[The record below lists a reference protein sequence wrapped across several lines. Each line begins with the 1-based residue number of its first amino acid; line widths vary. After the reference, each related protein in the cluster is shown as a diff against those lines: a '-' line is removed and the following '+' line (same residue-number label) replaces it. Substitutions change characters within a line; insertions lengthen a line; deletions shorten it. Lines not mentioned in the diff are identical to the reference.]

1 MENQF
6 VISQLKDVAASITQI
21 EQQHDSIKNTLR
33 VLFGYLRADTEFT
46 IPIQGGTT
54 SQQTERET
62 EKAEILEFTA
72 QEISKMPKQF
82 RTIFKTDGV
91 RAHVRKRIRNNSISY
106 EIRFRADGYNI
117 SASGLTVTEAKV
129 RFIQKLHDARNGI
142 KPTAPDVPKTFDKFV
157 FYYFEKFR
165 KRKVNPKTYTN
176 DLSRMKKHI
185 ISRFGN
191 IPIKNITPPMCQD
204 LIDGIVA
211 TGKGKTAEEVFS
223 LLNGTF
229 KTAIKHNLIV
239 HNPLDI
245 VIHDKHEREHGKALT
260 IEEEKHLLQTAAE
273 PFKTIF
279 AIMLF
284 TGIRPNEYETVQIIG
299 DMIHANN
306 SKRHG
311 GKREIKRIPIT
322 PMLKR
327 YLSSDSEVPKMPIY
341 TIRRVFNSILGNK
354 HVLYDMRTTFYT
366 RCKMC
371 EVAAAARDEFVGHS
385 SGVLGN
391 TYTDLPDDY
400 LIKEGQKLDY

>member
-1 MENQF
+1 MESQF
-6 VISQLKDVAASITQI
+6 VISQLETVAASITQI

-62 EKAEILEFTA
+62 EKAEVLEFTE

-91 RAHVRKRIRNNSISY
+91 RAHVRKRTRNNSISY

-117 SASGLTVTEAKV
+117 SASGLTVAEAKV

-204 LIDGIVA
+204 LIDDIVA

-260 IEEEKHLLQTAAE
+260 VEEEKYLLQTAAE

-284 TGIRPNEYETVQIIG
+284 TGIRPNEYETVQIVG

-311 GKREIKRIPIT
+311 GKRETKRIPIT

-327 YLSSDSEVPKMPIY
+327 YLSSDSEIPKMPIY
-341 TIRRVFNSILGNK
+341 TIRRAFNSIIGDK

-371 EVAAAARDEFVGHS
+371 GVAAAARDEFVGHS
-385 SGVLGN
+385 SGILGN

>member
-1 MENQF
+1 MESQF
-6 VISQLKDVAASITQI
+6 IISQLETVAASITQI

-33 VLFGYLRADTEFT
+33 ILFGYLRADTEFT

-62 EKAEILEFTA
+62 EKAEVLEFTE

-82 RTIFKTDGV
+82 KALFKTDGV

-117 SASGLTVTEAKV
+117 SASGLTVAEAKV

-142 KPTAPDVPKTFDKFV
+142 KPTAPDVPKAFDKFV

-165 KRKVNPKTYTN
+165 KRKVNPKTYSN

-185 ISRFGN
+185 ISRFGS

-204 LIDGIVA
+204 LIDDIVA

-284 TGIRPNEYETVQIIG
+284 TGIRPNEYETVQIVG

-311 GKREIKRIPIT
+311 GKRETKRIPIT

-327 YLSSDSEVPKMPIY
+327 YLSSDSEIPKMPIY
-341 TIRRVFNSILGNK
+341 TIRRAFNSILGDK

-385 SGVLGN
+385 SGILGN

>member
-1 MENQF
+1 MESQF
-6 VISQLKDVAASITQI
+6 VISQLETVAASITQI

-33 VLFGYLRADTEFT
+33 ILFGYLRADTEFT
-46 IPIQGGTT
+46 IPIQGGIT
-54 SQQTERET
+54 SQQTNEET
-62 EKAEILEFTA
+62 ETTGVLEFTA

-91 RAHVRKRIRNNSISY
+91 RAHVRKRTRNNSISY

-117 SASGLTVTEAKV
+117 SASGLTKAEAKV

-142 KPTAPDVPKTFDKFV
+142 KPTTPDVPKAFDKFV

-185 ISRFGN
+185 ISRFGS

-204 LIDGIVA
+204 LIDDIVA

-260 IEEEKHLLQTAAE
+260 IEEEKYLLQTAAE

-327 YLSSDSEVPKMPIY
+327 YLSSNSEIPKMPIY
-341 TIRRVFNSILGNK
+341 TIRRAFNSILGDK

-385 SGVLGN
+385 SGILGN

>member
-1 MENQF
+1 
-6 VISQLKDVAASITQI
+6 
-21 EQQHDSIKNTLR
+21 
-33 VLFGYLRADTEFT
+33 
-46 IPIQGGTT
+46 
-54 SQQTERET
+54 
-62 EKAEILEFTA
+62 
-72 QEISKMPKQF
+72 MPKQF

-91 RAHVRKRIRNNSISY
+91 RAHVRKRTRNNSISY

-117 SASGLTVTEAKV
+117 SASGLTVAEAKV

-204 LIDGIVA
+204 LIDDIVA

-260 IEEEKHLLQTAAE
+260 VEEEKYLLQTAAE

-284 TGIRPNEYETVQIIG
+284 TGIRPNEYETVQIVG

-311 GKREIKRIPIT
+311 GKRETKRIPIT

-327 YLSSDSEVPKMPIY
+327 YLSSDSEIPKMPIY
-341 TIRRVFNSILGNK
+341 TIRRAFNSIIGDK

-385 SGVLGN
+385 SGILGN

>member
-1 MENQF
+1 MESQF
-6 VISQLKDVAASITQI
+6 VISQLETVAASITQI

-62 EKAEILEFTA
+62 EKAEVLEFTE

-91 RAHVRKRIRNNSISY
+91 RAHVRKRTRNNSISY

-117 SASGLTVTEAKV
+117 SASGLTVAEAKV

-204 LIDGIVA
+204 LIDDIVA

-260 IEEEKHLLQTAAE
+260 VEEEKYLLQTAAE

-284 TGIRPNEYETVQIIG
+284 TGIRPNEYETVQIVG

-311 GKREIKRIPIT
+311 GKRETKRIPIT

-327 YLSSDSEVPKMPIY
+327 YLSSDSEIPKMPIY
-341 TIRRVFNSILGNK
+341 TIRRAFNSIIGDK

-385 SGVLGN
+385 SGILGN